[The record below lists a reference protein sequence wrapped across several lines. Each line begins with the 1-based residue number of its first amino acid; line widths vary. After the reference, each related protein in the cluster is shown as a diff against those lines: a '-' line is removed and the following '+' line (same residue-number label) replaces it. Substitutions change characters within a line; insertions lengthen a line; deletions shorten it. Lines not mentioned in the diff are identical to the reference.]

1 MRLAKLRR
9 FWYPYEL
16 AVYDPGTDFMFVVE
30 VFQDPLERAIV
41 NTLWQVGLSTLMV
54 HHVPLPAGP
63 AADPLETGAPP
74 DLAGTEAPSGPPPRF
89 GADFV
94 PRGPGDGEPSPPP
107 AAAHAAQSGWTRRCP
122 KAKVMLYD
130 GAGLLPVLLGEVGAD
145 SWVAATRAVREA
157 RGQHVVMVPL
167 SVTIPSR
174 DPRALLPLT
183 RHESR
188 SESTTALLPP
198 PQLPPLP
205 LSPSPRRAAARGGNH
220 TNTAEMSWQGRLHVS
235 GTQLEPSRATHA
247 PPLYASEAEALEVLR
262 RLYDD
267 LVAEH
272 ALVPTRLGT
281 PTKQLMAASAT
292 QAVRGGAAALA
303 TAAAAGAPEPS
314 IWANNDFWGGSPALR
329 KAEAPPA
336 PLSPPPPPAEG
347 AGPVSLLR
355 RAGSVPPARP
365 RRSSFEGKAPLRA
378 SFEEVPLRASF
389 GGAEHTISPPRLA
402 DVRADAERAPLR
414 VHAPRPARA
423 LVSVDIQPPSL
434 PDPSSLLPLPSPLG
448 SRSSLSPG
456 IASPSP
462 ALQGPHTHGP
472 GEKATP
478 LDAPRAR
485 PVRAA
490 VDYAIDQRG
499 PVRAFSA
506 GHLQREAFSPISP
519 TGEIGEMDPPLQLGH
534 KTVFIGDSAEDMLR
548 RAAAAAGGPLDNAE
562 WFTRHSG
569 VGGSPSALGGSP
581 SRARPEEYGPYSLQ
595 ASVFAPHSAFAQ
607 HPTSHQLRH
616 SKSSG
621 DIAYRLSLGTN
632 PLLAGRSPNPML
644 ESTGLSRPPAAY
656 GKRAKLPK
664 LEWQPPAPQA
674 GSIDPLSVVDWSTAS
689 AAPSKVEFA
698 LGPPVLRPSEPEPEA
713 SWLAQARNVSLSPNK
728 CRDLAQPVNFS

>member
-378 SFEEVPLRASF
+378 SFEEVPFA
-389 GGAEHTISPPRLA
+389 I
-402 DVRADAERAPLR
+402 
-414 VHAPRPARA
+414 
-423 LVSVDIQPPSL
+423 
-434 PDPSSLLPLPSPLG
+434 SLL
-448 SRSSLSPG
+448 
-456 IASPSP
+456 
-462 ALQGPHTHGP
+462 T
-472 GEKATP
+472 
-478 LDAPRAR
+478 
-485 PVRAA
+485 
-490 VDYAIDQRG
+490 
-499 PVRAFSA
+499 
-506 GHLQREAFSPISP
+506 
-519 TGEIGEMDPPLQLGH
+519 
-534 KTVFIGDSAEDMLR
+534 
-548 RAAAAAGGPLDNAE
+548 
-562 WFTRHSG
+562 
-569 VGGSPSALGGSP
+569 
-581 SRARPEEYGPYSLQ
+581 
-595 ASVFAPHSAFAQ
+595 
-607 HPTSHQLRH
+607 
-616 SKSSG
+616 
-621 DIAYRLSLGTN
+621 
-632 PLLAGRSPNPML
+632 
-644 ESTGLSRPPAAY
+644 
-656 GKRAKLPK
+656 
-664 LEWQPPAPQA
+664 
-674 GSIDPLSVVDWSTAS
+674 
-689 AAPSKVEFA
+689 
-698 LGPPVLRPSEPEPEA
+698 
-713 SWLAQARNVSLSPNK
+713 
-728 CRDLAQPVNFS
+728 